1 MICRLSLALGIVV
14 AAGVPAAAQ
23 PPRPIELADYYEVEA
38 VNGTALSPDGRWV
51 AFVRTV
57 IVESENRRHSE
68 IWIVPADG
76 SAPPRRLTNPALSS
90 SAPRWSPDGRLL
102 AFTSRRTSV
111 DQGGPVTD
119 AVWFLRMDGPG
130 GEAFRIPGV
139 DGPPVFS
146 PDNKWIAFT
155 KAVPPA
161 MPRPAPARTPFE
173 TLTDERFTGRVYDW
187 MNARFDGRGYLPDP
201 RDPHATPPQ
210 ELFVVSRDGGAPR
223 QLTTQGVDVVL
234 PSWRPDS
241 RALVF
246 TSNMTQRDEYVYE
259 RADIFTVDLEG
270 RTSRVTD
277 DGYDHG
283 APIWAADG
291 SIVALRE
298 QSLNQILAAKQT
310 HGSPT
315 DLYRFPAGGGT
326 PVNLTADWDYI
337 PNAPRIAPEGRV
349 VAFTAGVA
357 GSTHLFRIPLTGGA
371 VEQVTRGAR
380 RLADASIA
388 WEAQRVA
395 YVAADATH
403 PAEVHVSALDG
414 SGERKLS
421 SFNDALVAA
430 VQPRPAEPVRFTS
443 KDGTAIEGWVI
454 LPAGAE
460 ASNRA
465 PLILAIH
472 GGPHG
477 AYGNDFSVQF
487 QLWAARGYAVLYT
500 NPRGSTEYGEKHL
513 WATWGG
519 WGGRDFEDVMAGV
532 DHVVARYP
540 IDPKRLGVTGYS
552 YGGFLTNWVITQTNR
567 FQAAIVGA
575 GISNWVS
582 DYGTADIPRTKE
594 SEFGGTPWQAV
605 GAATLLKWSPVMHA
619 AGVTTPTLFVHGEAD
634 LRVPI
639 EQGEQ
644 MYTALKKLKVPAK
657 FVRYPD
663 SYHGGWSPWN
673 TVHRYQ
679 QELAWWQA
687 YLRAPATS
695 ERAPR

>member
-1 MICRLSLALGIVV
+1 MIRRLSLALGIV
-14 AAGVPAAAQ
+14 AAALAPAAAQ
-23 PPRPIELADYYEVEA
+23 SPRPIELADYYKVEA
-38 VNGTALSPDGRWV
+38 VNGTALSPDGRWA

-111 DQGGPVTD
+111 DQAGPVTD

-155 KAVPPA
+155 RAVPPA
-161 MPRPAPARTPFE
+161 TPRPAPARTPFE
-173 TLTDERFTGRVYDW
+173 TLTDERFKGRIYDW

-223 QLTTQGVDVVL
+223 QLTTQGVDVVQ

-246 TSNMTQRDEYVYE
+246 TSNMAQRDEHVYE

-270 RTSRVTD
+270 RTTRVTD
-277 DGYDHG
+277 DGFDHG
-283 APIWAADG
+283 APIWTADG

-315 DLYRFPAGGGT
+315 DLYRFPAGGGS
-326 PVNLTADWDYI
+326 PVNLTAGWDYI
-337 PNAPRIAPEGRV
+337 PSAPRIAPEGRV

-357 GSTHLFRIPLTGGA
+357 GSTHLFRVPLTGGA
-371 VEQVTRGAR
+371 VEQVTRGNR

-388 WEAQRVA
+388 WDAQRVA
-395 YVAADATH
+395 YVAGDATH
-403 PAEVHVSALDG
+403 PAEVHVAALDG
-414 SGERKLS
+414 SGERRLS
-421 SFNDALVAA
+421 SFNDALVTA
-430 VQPRPAEPVRFTS
+430 VRPRPAEPVRFTS
-443 KDGTAIEGWVI
+443 RDGTPIEGWLL
-454 LPAGAE
+454 LPGSAD
-460 ASNRA
+460 ASNRV

-472 GGPHG
+472 GGPHS
-477 AYGNDFSVQF
+477 AYGSDFSVQF

-513 WATWGG
+513 WDTWGG
-519 WGGRDFEDVMAGV
+519 WGGRDYEDVMAGV

-594 SEFGGTPWQAV
+594 SEFGGTPWDAS

-644 MYTALKKLKVPAK
+644 MYTALKKLKVPTR
-657 FVRYPD
+657 FIRYPD

-679 QELAWWQA
+679 QELAWWQVH
-687 YLRAPATS
+687 LRAAASS
-695 ERAPR
+695 ERARE